1 MIIITILIVYSFVL
15 LGIGAWTKSRVAS
28 HKDFLV
34 GGRQLGAWV
43 AGLSYAASTSS
54 AWALLGFTG
63 FVYAIGLSALWIVPG
78 IWIGYAVVWLIMG
91 PRLFAEAHEKDHLTP
106 TDFVLGKSTGQGD
119 ARGRA
124 AMLASLLIS
133 VCFIFYIAAQF
144 DAAGKAFV
152 EHFPMNLSQAVVIGA
167 AIILAYSFI
176 GGFWAVSLTDTLQA
190 LIMLLVAVL
199 LGIMVLV
206 ELDGVGAMIE
216 ALQNSAPEG
225 YLSLQGQY
233 AGLVLFGFIAGT
245 LGITLGAFGQ
255 PQLLV
260 RLMAVKDD
268 ASRKNG
274 FVIVLVWGVVI
285 YVGLSF
291 LGLAGRALFP
301 VLPDGEALLYTAA
314 DRLLPTVLAGIAIA
328 ATLSAVMS
336 TADSILLSAS
346 AAIAHDT
353 GLNRRF
359 PGRELLVS
367 RLAVL
372 GITVLA
378 VCLTLMLPD
387 SIFNRV
393 LFAWSALGAAFGPL
407 MFFRVFRKPVS
418 MGAAMLA
425 MLLGFGTTV
434 LFYSAGATGG
444 PSDSLIVQLAR
455 LPGDPF
461 ERIFPW
467 VPGLVVLIGERF
479 VRRKKLQS

>member
-1 MIIITILIVYSFVL
+1 ML
-15 LGIGAWTKSRVAS
+15 LSLGAFARSRVAS
-28 HKDFLV
+28 NKDFLV
-34 GGRQLGAWV
+34 GGRQLGPWV

-78 IWIGYAVVWLIMG
+78 VWIGYAVVWLVMG
-91 PRLFAEAHEKDHLTP
+91 PRLFADSHEQDQLTP
-106 TDFVLGKSTGQGD
+106 TDFVLGTRDDK
-119 ARGRA
+119 ARRLA
-124 AMLASLLIS
+124 AMLASLLIA

-144 DAAGKAFV
+144 DAAGKAFI
-152 EHFPMNLSQAVVIGA
+152 EHFPVDLWQAIIIGA
-167 AIILAYSFI
+167 AIILVYSFI
-176 GGFWAVSLTDTLQA
+176 GGFWAVSLTDMLQA
-190 LIMLLVAVL
+190 LIMLAVAVL
-199 LGIMVLV
+199 VAIMAVV
-206 ELDGVGAMIE
+206 ELGGVGAMIDT
-216 ALQNSAPEG
+216 LDSMAPEG
-225 YLSLQGQY
+225 YLSLRGQY
-233 AGLVLFGFIAGT
+233 AGLMLLGFIAGT

-260 RLMAVKDD
+260 RLMAVKDEP
-268 ASRKNG
+268 SRKKG
-274 FVIVLVWGVVI
+274 FLIVLAWGVAI
-285 YVGLSF
+285 YIGLSF

-301 VLPDGEALLYTAA
+301 AMADGEALLYTAA
-314 DRLLPTVLAGIAIA
+314 DRLLPTALAGIAIA

-378 VCLTLMLPD
+378 VMLTLMLPD

-393 LFAWSALGAAFGPL
+393 LFAWSALGAAFGPI
-407 MFFRVFRKPVS
+407 MFFRVFRVPVS

-425 MLLGFGTTV
+425 MLLGFATTL
-434 LFYSAGATGG
+434 LFYSAGATSGA
-444 PSDSLIVQLAR
+444 SENLIVQLAR

-467 VPGLVVLIGERF
+467 LPGLLVLLGDRIRGDVGTIETGGE
-479 VRRKKLQS
+479 SDT

>member
-1 MIIITILIVYSFVL
+1 MLILSILVLYSLAL
-15 LGIGAWTKSRVAS
+15 LGIGAWARSRVAS
-28 HKDFLV
+28 DKDFLI
-34 GGRQLGAWV
+34 GGRQLGPWV

-78 IWIGYAVVWLIMG
+78 IWIGYAVVWLVMG
-91 PRLFAEAHEKDHLTP
+91 PRLFAESHERDHVTP
-106 TDFVLGKSTGQGD
+106 TDFVLGSGEGN
-119 ARGRA
+119 GRA
-124 AMLASLLIS
+124 LAAALASLLIS

-152 EHFPMNLSQAVVIGA
+152 EHFPMDLSSAVIIGA
-167 AIILAYSFI
+167 AIILVYSFI

-190 LIMLLVAVL
+190 IIMLLVAILV
-199 LGIMVLV
+199 GIMAVV
-206 ELDGVGAMIE
+206 ELGGVGAM
-216 ALQNSAPEG
+216 LDTLRSLAPDG
-225 YLSLQGQY
+225 YLSMSGQY
-233 AGLVLFGFIAGT
+233 AGLVLLGFIAGT

-260 RLMAVKDD
+260 RLMAVRDD
-268 ASRKNG
+268 AARRNG
-274 FVIVLVWGVVI
+274 FVIVLVWGVLI
-285 YVGLSF
+285 YIGLSF

-301 VLPDGEALLYTAA
+301 MMADGEALLYVAA
-314 DRLLPTVLAGIAIA
+314 ERLLPTLIAGIAIA

-378 VCLTLMLPD
+378 VVLTLMLPD

-393 LFAWSALGAAFGPL
+393 LFAWSALGAAFGPI
-407 MFFRVFRKPVS
+407 MFFRVFRLPVS
-418 MGAAMLA
+418 MWAAMLT
-425 MLLGFGTTV
+425 MLLGFGCTL
-434 LFYSAGATGG
+434 LFYSAGATTG
-444 PSDSLIVQLAR
+444 PSESFIVELAR

-467 VPGLVVLIGERF
+467 LPGLVVLVIDR
-479 VRRKKLQS
+479 VNRSLRSARP